1 MPKRILPCYFPIMD
15 PHPRA
20 PLLPSLLQKGKKPSY
35 QPFFL
40 KPVKE
45 GRARGKK
52 WGGKRGKKSEPP
64 SWISLH
70 SPLRPPCTP
79 PPPHD
84 PAELKNALLLKAMSG
99 VLIYGGGDDKSEEL
113 THCAAKAAKLG
124 SDLFTLP
131 FPSLSLSLSLSLA
144 LSLWLVRPPAMC
156 CNKTCLTQQHNG
168 TVVGPGLLRPPS
180 YFL

>member
-1 MPKRILPCYFPIMD
+1 MNSSLLFSNNGPSPEGP
-15 PHPRA
+15 P
-20 PLLPSLLQKGKKPSY
+20 LPSLLQKGKKPSC

-45 GRARGKK
+45 GREKK
-52 WGGKRGKKSEPP
+52 RVEEGAPP
-64 SWISLH
+64 PE
-70 SPLRPPCTP
+70 SPYTHPSDHPTPCG

-131 FPSLSLSLSLSLA
+131 FPSLSLSGALA
-144 LSLWLVRPPAMC
+144 LARPTARPA
-156 CNKTCLTQQHNG
+156 LQ
-168 TVVGPGLLRPPS
+168 
-180 YFL
+180 